1 MSWAVGCCVGAR
13 SDTLRRLG
21 PFDPDIFLY
30 GEDLE
35 LGLRAGDEGIETWWW
50 PQARVI
56 HHESHSARR
65 VFGGEPYDL
74 LATQRRSVIAKA
86 RGERAVR
93 WDDRLQLATFANRL
107 ALKTATGRAASAER
121 QRLAALRRAR
131 HEPAR

>member
-1 MSWAVGCCVGAR
+1 M
-13 SDTLRRLG
+13 
-21 PFDPDIFLY
+21 
-30 GEDLE
+30 
-35 LGLRAGDEGIETWWW
+35 
-50 PQARVI
+50 I

-74 LATQRRSVIAKA
+74 LATQRRAVIAKA
-86 RGERAVR
+86 RGERAAR